1 MPGSRWRDSRG
12 AIVAL
17 VTMATFIDLVAYS
30 VAFPVL
36 PDFARRLGASP
47 TLIGLLF
54 ASFGA
59 TLLAVSLPMGA
70 ASDRI
75 GRKGPLIGG
84 LVILAAATGL
94 FAFSDSLPLLFAA
107 RLLQGA
113 ADAITWVVGFA
124 LIADLYGRA
133 ERGRVMGLVMS
144 GTSFGVMIGPSIGG
158 WLYQIGGIE
167 LPFLVVAGAALAIAA
182 ALALIHLPAGHAE
195 AEQVAMRTVLRE
207 PAVAA
212 CAAAVVAGA
221 ATLAMLEPV
230 LPLFFATRLGLG
242 PAAIGL
248 LFGLAATASIGL
260 PPIYGRLVDRW
271 GGRRLTFLGLVLT
284 ATLLPLIALTW
295 NMTSAG
301 AFVIIEW
308 SAAALIITPSLAYMA
323 EAVSAAGIRAYG
335 VAYGA
340 YNVAWACGLLT
351 GPALGGFLFERI
363 GFGRLVLVWSPALI
377 LVTLLIARVRVT
389 HVRVASDIL

>member
-1 MPGSRWRDSRG
+1 MKRWREARG
-12 AIVAL
+12 VIVGL
-17 VTMATFIDLVAYS
+17 VTMATFVDLVAYS

-54 ASFGA
+54 ASFGV

-70 ASDRI
+70 VSDRL
-75 GRKGPLIGG
+75 GRKVPLIGG
-84 LVILAAATGL
+84 LITLAAATVL
-94 FAFSDSLPLLFAA
+94 FAFSRSLPLLFAA

-113 ADAITWVVGFA
+113 ADAVTWVVGFA
-124 LIADLYGRA
+124 LIADLYGPA

-158 WLYQIGGIE
+158 WLYQLGGME
-167 LPFLVVAGAALAIAA
+167 LPFLFVAGAACVNAV
-182 ALALIHLPAGHAE
+182 ALLFIRLPRGHAE
-195 AEQVAMRTVLRE
+195 AEHVPMWTVLRA

-230 LPLFFATRLGLG
+230 LPLFFAARLGLG

-271 GGRRLTFLGLVLT
+271 GGRRLTFLGLILT
-284 ATLLPLIALTW
+284 ACLLPLIALTW
-295 NMTSAG
+295 SMASAG
-301 AFVIIEW
+301 AFVILEW
-308 SAAALIITPSLAYMA
+308 AAAALIITPSLAYMA
-323 EAVSAAGIRAYG
+323 EGVSAAGIRAYG

-340 YNVAWACGLLT
+340 YNVAWACGLLI
-351 GPALGGFLFERI
+351 GPALGGF
-363 GFGRLVLVWSPALI
+363 
-377 LVTLLIARVRVT
+377 
-389 HVRVASDIL
+389 